1 MKKYF
6 TILLLAIFGFVA
18 VSCND
23 RDDNK
28 YVGDGDTYPVMAD
41 ITGSFN
47 NTNDYT
53 ISQGITINSTNVV
66 LVYRQSGSSNGNA
79 IWQQIPRTL
88 FLDEGELDY
97 DFDFTKDDVLL
108 KAGGTIGF
116 AQQTNAFKDAY
127 LNNQRFRIV
136 LVPASSPTNKNANL
150 DYSDYNSVIK
160 FYNIPDRP

>member
-23 RDDNK
+23 RVDEI
-28 YVGDGDTYPVMAD
+28 GDDTYPVMTD

-47 NTNDYT
+47 STNSYE
-53 ISQGITINSTNVV
+53 ISQLITIGSTDVV
-66 LVYRQSGSSNGNA
+66 LVYRQSGSSNGSP

-88 FLDEGELDY
+88 FLTEGELDY
-97 DFDFTKDDVLL
+97 DFDFTKDDVLI
-108 KAGGTIGF
+108 KAGGTIDF
-116 AQQTNAFKDAY
+116 AAQTNAFRDSY

-136 LVPASSPTNKNANL
+136 LVPASQYQNKSTNL